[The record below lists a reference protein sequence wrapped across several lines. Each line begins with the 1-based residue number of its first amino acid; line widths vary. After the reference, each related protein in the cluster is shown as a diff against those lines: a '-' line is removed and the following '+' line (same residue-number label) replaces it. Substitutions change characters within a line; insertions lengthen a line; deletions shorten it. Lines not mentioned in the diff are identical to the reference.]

1 MQISHSMHN
10 TRKKKS
16 CRRREHHHLS
26 LLLLQKTGVAKDIA
40 QLVFSFLDAHV
51 LVRCS
56 MVSKHLRKLVDVSHS
71 NIFARDLL
79 WWGSFEHASI
89 STHYREAQQ
98 MSVCTWDEH
107 LSQFSLFTCAN
118 SSSAQ
123 TLWMLNSCPGTNTI
137 IRMRLQVILP
147 TANRQ
152 VMLSGESNQVDKVL
166 KRGRA
171 SVDVLAWRIIEVI
184 EGQTNATVRLS
195 AVEFQHNTV
204 RVGLNLTAPIVL
216 QVENVPLQTWPYR
229 CLWVMRG
236 VRKCMNCK
244 QRPRAAQSMNAKHT
258 AHRVLCSLCLDL
270 LYARQAQLG
279 RKWKVTTVLPKN
291 IVPRVHYVSCYMG
304 APTSTYPAE
313 PDIFVLKQDVAA
325 FFKYATWTDF
335 IANNYKHTRQLRRWV
350 TRASTEDAFTF
361 SSHWFSSATA

>member
-1 MQISHSMHN
+1 VQISHSMHN

-26 LLLLQKTGVAKDIA
+26 LLLMQKTGVAKDIA

-56 MVSKHLRKLVDVSHS
+56 MVSKHMRQLVDVSHS

-98 MSVCTWDEH
+98 MSVSTWDED

-123 TLWMLNSCPGTNTI
+123 TLWMLNSCPATNTI

-171 SVDVLAWRIIEVI
+171 SVDVMAWRIIEVI

-204 RVGLNLTAPIVL
+204 RVSLSLTAPIVL

-244 QRPRAAQSMNAKHT
+244 QRPRAVQ
-258 AHRVLCSLCLDL
+258 RE
-270 LYARQAQLG
+270 RQ
-279 RKWKVTTVLPKN
+279 
-291 IVPRVHYVSCYMG
+291 PR
-304 APTSTYPAE
+304 P
-313 PDIFVLKQDVAA
+313 Q
-325 FFKYATWTDF
+325 
-335 IANNYKHTRQLRRWV
+335 
-350 TRASTEDAFTF
+350 TRACPAAQTRAAPH
-361 SSHWFSSATA
+361 SSCSPARRPQTRTIRSRLARYPRACRPGRREMQRLSLRTHSFGCDCHSRGSGGGGGGGVGVGGGGGSGGGGGL